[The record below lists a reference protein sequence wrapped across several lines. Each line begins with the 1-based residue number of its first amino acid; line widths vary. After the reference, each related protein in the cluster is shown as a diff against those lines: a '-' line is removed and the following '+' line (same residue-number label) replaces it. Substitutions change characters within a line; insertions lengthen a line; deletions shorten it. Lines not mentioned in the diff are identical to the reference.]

1 MAKEQKVTPWVVEG
15 DIDYEKLVKEF
26 GTELIDQQLID
37 KFERITGHPAH
48 PWIKRGIFFSHRRL
62 NEFLDAYENGEPVF
76 LYTGRG
82 PTSDSMHVG
91 HMIPF
96 MFTKWLQDVFDCP
109 LVIQM
114 SDDEKYYFKPLEFS
128 EVYRLGF
135 ENSKDIIACG
145 FNPKKT
151 FIFSNRDYRLSVDQY
166 EVFVSDM
173 KKLVTVGTV
182 RKIFGFDNETIN
194 IGCYDW
200 PIYQSAAAFSK
211 AFPHIFGGRPAHCL
225 VAYAIDQDPYFRLA
239 RDLASKM
246 SLIKPYSIMSSFIPP
261 LASGGKMSSSVGTE
275 ATIFLTDSPETV
287 EKKVMTY
294 AFSGGGGNGS
304 LEDHRKFGG
313 DIKTDISYQYLRFF
327 EFDDQKLQQ
336 IRKEFSSGQM
346 SCGEIKKLMAS
357 KLVEVIAHH
366 AHQKSLVTQ
375 EMVKD
380 FYEHKPMEL
389 RPPVQKKMTA
399 EQTQLHQLL
408 DQLKISS
415 TTKYHPVVTS
425 REMEQDLMATL
436 EGVLCKN
443 MLLQANDQYYL
454 VISDPDKKLNLAD
467 LKKLLP
473 VIKLKIA
480 EKNAI
485 QDILCAPKDCA
496 TLFALMFPHPKKIDV
511 IIMGIDPSKKV
522 NFSPMRSDATMTISY
537 QDMIRILQHYNID
550 HRVL

>member
-1 MAKEQKVTPWVVEG
+1 
-15 DIDYEKLVKEF
+15 
-26 GTELIDQQLID
+26 
-37 KFERITGHPAH
+37 
-48 PWIKRGIFFSHRRL
+48 
-62 NEFLDAYENGEPVF
+62 
-76 LYTGRG
+76 
-82 PTSDSMHVG
+82 
-91 HMIPF
+91 MIPF

-114 SDDEKYYFKPLEFS
+114 SDDEKYYFKPLEFAD
-128 EVYRLGF
+128 VYRLGF

-145 FNPKKT
+145 FNPQKT

-166 EVFVSDM
+166 EIFVSDM

-182 RKIFGFDNETIN
+182 RKIFGFDNETVN

-211 AFPHIFGGRPAHCL
+211 AFPHIFGDRPAHCL

-246 SLIKPYSIMSSFIPP
+246 CLIKPYSIMSSFIPP

-275 ATIFLTDSPETV
+275 ATIFLTDSPEIV

-336 IRKEFSSGQM
+336 IRREFSSGQM

-357 KLVEVIAHH
+357 KLVEVISHH
-366 AHQKSLVTQ
+366 SHQKSLVTQ

-389 RPPVQKKMTA
+389 RPPVQKKMTP
-399 EQTQLHQLL
+399 EQIQLHQLL
-408 DQLKISS
+408 DQLQISS
-415 TTKYHPVVTS
+415 VTKYHQVITS

-454 VISDPDKKLNLAD
+454 VITEPDRKLNLAD
-467 LKKLLP
+467 LKKLLS
-473 VIKLKIA
+473 VTKLKIA

-511 IIMGIDPSKKV
+511 IITGIDPSKKV
-522 NFSPMRSDATMTISY
+522 NFYPMRTDATTTISY
-537 QDMIRILQHYNID
+537 QDMIKILQHFNIN
-550 HRVL
+550 HQVL